1 MIGIVLTLV
10 CYAMALWLKKKFEN
24 PLLNSVLIASIIIIL
39 IIQLSPLEYD
49 LYAKGAGWI
58 GKSLG
63 PIVVLLA
70 LPLYR
75 HRDMIGKYLL
85 PITLGIF
92 VSIITSIAVIIG
104 LSRLLGIEDEL
115 MLTLIPKSITTPMA
129 IEVSSMLQ
137 GIPNITVIA
146 VIITGILG
154 ATIAPSIMRTF
165 RIKSDVAK
173 GISIGAASH
182 GIGTSKAMEMSDEA
196 GAMSGLAMGLTGV
209 IFVLLTSLYVLVFK

>member
-1 MIGIVLTLV
+1 MIGIVVTLM
-10 CYAMALWLKKKFEN
+10 CYLISLWLKKKFKS
-24 PLLNSVLIASIIIIL
+24 PLLNTVLVSSVLIIL
-39 IIQLSPLEYD
+39 ILQISSLEYE
-49 LYAKGAGWI
+49 LYAEGASWI

-75 HRDMIGKYLL
+75 HRDMIGRYLL
-85 PITLGIF
+85 PITLGIL
-92 VSIITSIAVIIG
+92 VSIISSVVVIVV
-104 LSRLLGIEDEL
+104 LSQILSVNKDL

-129 IEVSSMLQ
+129 MEVSAMLE

-146 VIITGILG
+146 VIITGIFG
-154 ATIAPSIMRTF
+154 ATIAPIVMNIF
-165 RIKSDVAK
+165 KVKSDVAK

-209 IFVLLTSLYVLVFK
+209 IFVLLTSVVVLVFK